1 MKLSSLLVAVC
12 ILFTLQSCEFS
23 CSVGDKEEETKDK
36 GTAVVKDGAR
46 IYNNIQLKTSG
57 IKLEKAYL
65 YLESGERVPDDNFVD
80 FNGKI
85 KLRLQFASDWKEEN
99 GKVLL
104 GASEKI
110 VAESGEV
117 ILEENDLFEK
127 YPEGVSVEDSKIVFL
142 SAILKL
148 KPSAQPT
155 SCTVFFRV
163 WDKRSDAFVEGS
175 YQLFSK

>member
-1 MKLSSLLVAVC
+1 MKLASFLVAVI

-23 CSVGDKEEETKDK
+23 CSVGDKKEEEKDK
-36 GTAVVKDGAR
+36 GTAIVKDGAR
-46 IYNNIQLKTSG
+46 IYNNIQLNASG

-65 YLESGERVPDDNFVD
+65 FLESGERVPDDNFVD
-80 FNGKI
+80 FNGTI

-110 VAESGEV
+110 VAERGEV

>member
-85 KLRLQFASDWKEEN
+85 KLRLQFASDWKENYRWMIE
-99 GKVLL
+99 
-104 GASEKI
+104 
-110 VAESGEV
+110 
-117 ILEENDLFEK
+117 
-127 YPEGVSVEDSKIVFL
+127 
-142 SAILKL
+142 
-148 KPSAQPT
+148 
-155 SCTVFFRV
+155 
-163 WDKRSDAFVEGS
+163 W
-175 YQLFSK
+175 